1 MVYTAHTSIDNPAK
15 HHDQT
20 PWSLWLLSE
29 KCKRRSG
36 ALNPWSCGQGEFGRV
51 TADLGNVA
59 LHQASS
65 GSWRRSFSQKGSSC
79 LVPVNRG
86 ARPEHLT
93 HRPANHPEAGG

>member
-59 LHQASS
+59 PSPRIFGKLATFF
-65 GSWRRSFSQKGSSC
+65 FSE
-79 LVPVNRG
+79 R
-86 ARPEHLT
+86 
-93 HRPANHPEAGG
+93 